1 MEVHHHSHSSSAP
14 GPDKSNL
21 NFLTMRFEIKF
32 YLPDCITGATI
43 VLQKSEKKTIEQLE
57 KDKS

>member
-14 GPDKSNL
+14 GADNSNL
-21 NFLTMRFEIKF
+21 NFLRFEIKV
-32 YLPDCITGATI
+32 YLPDCITVATI